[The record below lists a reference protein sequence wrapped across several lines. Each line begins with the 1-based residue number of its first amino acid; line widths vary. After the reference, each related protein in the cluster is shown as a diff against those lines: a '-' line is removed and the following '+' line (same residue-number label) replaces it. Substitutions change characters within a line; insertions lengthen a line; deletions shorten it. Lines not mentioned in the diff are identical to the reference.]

1 MYLIIGSAKA
11 CALCAF
17 AGVIVIIL
25 KTINKII
32 SHYWLCESLC
42 AVCVRWCD
50 CFIFKKLSIKLY
62 LIIGFAKAC
71 ALCAFAGV
79 IVLSLKNYQKNV
91 SHYWLCEGMC
101 VVCVRWC
108 DCYNFKK
115 PSIKCISLLALRKPV
130 RCVSKIVLLC
140 FFQSALFLTFPALA
154 QFFLKLVSKP
164 KSP

>member
-42 AVCVRWCD
+42 VVCVSWCD

-62 LIIGFAKAC
+62 LIIGSAKAC
-71 ALCAFAGV
+71 ALCVFAGV
-79 IVLSLKNYQKNV
+79 IVIF
-91 SHYWLCEGMC
+91 
-101 VVCVRWC
+101 
-108 DCYNFKK
+108 FKIS
-115 PSIKCISLLALRKPV
+115 SIKSHHIISSAKASALRE
-130 RCVSKIVLLC
+130 
-140 FFQSALFLTFPALA
+140 
-154 QFFLKLVSKP
+154 
-164 KSP
+164 

>member
-32 SHYWLCESLC
+32 THYWLCESLC

-50 CFIFKKLSIKLY
+50 CFSLKKPSIKLY
-62 LIIGFAKAC
+62 LIIGSAKAC
-71 ALCAFAGV
+71 ALCACAGV
-79 IVLSLKNYQKNV
+79 IVLILKTINKII
-91 SHYWLCEGMC
+91 SHYWLCESLC
-101 VVCVRWC
+101 VVCVSWC
-108 DCYNFKK
+108 DCFNFKK

-130 RCVSKIVLLC
+130 RCVRS
-140 FFQSALFLTFPALA
+140 
-154 QFFLKLVSKP
+154 LV
-164 KSP
+164 

>member
-42 AVCVRWCD
+42 VVCVSWCD
-50 CFIFKKLSIKLY
+50 CF
-62 LIIGFAKAC
+62 
-71 ALCAFAGV
+71 
-79 IVLSLKNYQKNV
+79 
-91 SHYWLCEGMC
+91 
-101 VVCVRWC
+101 
-108 DCYNFKK
+108 NFKK

-130 RCVSKIVLLC
+130 RCVRKIVLLC

-154 QFFLKLVSKP
+154 QFRLP
-164 KSP
+164 

>member
-42 AVCVRWCD
+42 VVCVSWCD

-62 LIIGFAKAC
+62 LIIGSAKAC
-71 ALCAFAGV
+71 ALCEFAGV
-79 IVLSLKNYQKNV
+79 VVFFSKCFVSNVPCAGTVFFTLDLSRMPA
-91 SHYWLCEGMC
+91 G
-101 VVCVRWC
+101 
-108 DCYNFKK
+108 
-115 PSIKCISLLALRKPV
+115 LAL
-130 RCVSKIVLLC
+130 S
-140 FFQSALFLTFPALA
+140 
-154 QFFLKLVSKP
+154 
-164 KSP
+164 